1 MINKA
6 DNENYKVDF
15 RTGKITKKRA
25 SKSIA
30 PKPEPE
36 NNNWYTKW
44 INIILLYFFYVKMS
58 ERIND
63 AYLE

>member
-36 NNNWYTKW
+36 QTTTNPEPETNN
-44 INIILLYFFYVKMS
+44 
-58 ERIND
+58 
-63 AYLE
+63 

>member
-15 RTGKITKKRA
+15 KTGKITKKRA

-30 PKPEPE
+30 PNPPSPEQRQTNPEPE
-36 NNNWYTKW
+36 NNNGYTK
-44 INIILLYFFYVKMS
+44 
-58 ERIND
+58 
-63 AYLE
+63 